1 MEEFTRAQGQGK
13 RQIATLETDVK
24 PDDSVNMQT
33 RKLVASFGNNPGK
46 K

>member
-1 MEEFTRAQGQGK
+1 MEELTRAQGQGK
-13 RQIATLETDVK
+13 RQIATLGTDVR

-33 RKLVASFGNNPGK
+33 WKSVTSLGNNPGK

>member
-33 RKLVASFGNNPGK
+33 GKLVTSFGNNPGK